1 MISKDNRNVMI
12 TLSKSDLKKLEEYTK
27 QKSKEI
33 GLKLTESFEY
43 FGKEIGLKLTKSQVI
58 SMFISEAVGE
68 QEKPVVKE
76 VYKPKI
82 IDIRKPDTMRPKNT
96 KDMSLLQQMIN
107 YLNYDCR
114 VSYTRIGSMLNP
126 TVSDRTIKDYM
137 YGKIKNPSE
146 DKIIQLKKIC
156 AKYGK
161 KF

>member
-27 QKSKEI
+27 QKS
-33 GLKLTESFEY
+33 
-43 FGKEIGLKLTKSQVI
+43 KEIGLKLTKSQVI

>member
-12 TLSKSDLKKLEEYTK
+12 TLSKNDLKRLEEYTK

-33 GLKLTESFEY
+33 GLKLT
-43 FGKEIGLKLTKSQVI
+43 KSQVI
-58 SMFISEAVGE
+58 SMFIANAVGE
-68 QEKPVVKE
+68 AERETIKETYRPKFADVKKPE
-76 VYKPKI
+76 
-82 IDIRKPDTMRPKNT
+82 TMRPKNT

-114 VSYTRIGSMLNP
+114 VSYARIGSMLNP
-126 TVSDRTIKDYM
+126 TVSERSIKDYM

-146 DKIIQLKKIC
+146 DKIMQLKQIC
-156 AKYGK
+156 KKYGK

>member
-27 QKSKEI
+27 QKSR
-33 GLKLTESFEY
+33 
-43 FGKEIGLKLTKSQVI
+43 EIGLKLTKSQVI
-58 SMFISEAVGE
+58 SMFIAEAVGE
-68 QEKPVVKE
+68 QETPVVRE
-76 VYKPKI
+76 TFKPKF
-82 IDIRKPDTMRPKNT
+82 IDAKKNETMRPKNT

-114 VSYTRIGSMLNP
+114 VSYARIGMMLNP

-146 DKIIQLKKIC
+146 DKIAQLKKIC
-156 AKYGK
+156 NKYGK

>member
-12 TLSKSDLKKLEEYTK
+12 TLSKNDLKRLEEYTK

-33 GLKLTESFEY
+33 GLKLT
-43 FGKEIGLKLTKSQVI
+43 KSQVI
-58 SMFISEAVGE
+58 SMFIANAVGE
-68 QEKPVVKE
+68 TEREAVKE
-76 VYKPKI
+76 TYRPKFVDVKKPE
-82 IDIRKPDTMRPKNT
+82 TMRPKST

-114 VSYTRIGSMLNP
+114 VSYARIGSMLNP
-126 TVSDRTIKDYM
+126 TVSERSIKDYM

-146 DKIIQLKKIC
+146 DKIIQLKQIC
-156 AKYGK
+156 KKYGK

>member
-33 GLKLTESFEY
+33 GV
-43 FGKEIGLKLTKSQVI
+43 KLTKSQVI
-58 SMFISEAVGE
+58 SMFILEATGE
-68 QEKPVVKE
+68 AEKPVVREQIKRP
-76 VYKPKI
+76 YINPQ
-82 IDIRKPDTMRPKNT
+82 RTDTMRPKST

-107 YLNYDCR
+107 YLNYDCGI
-114 VSYTRIGSMLNP
+114 SYARIGGMLNP
-126 TVSDRTIKDYM
+126 NVSERSIKDYM

-146 DKIIQLKKIC
+146 DKIYQLKKIC
-156 AKYGK
+156 SKYGK

>member
-27 QKSKEI
+27 QKSR
-33 GLKLTESFEY
+33 
-43 FGKEIGLKLTKSQVI
+43 EIGLKLTKSQVI
-58 SMFISEAVGE
+58 SMFIAEAVGE
-68 QEKPVVKE
+68 QEKPVVRE
-76 VYKPKI
+76 TFKPKF
-82 IDIRKPDTMRPKNT
+82 IDAKKNETMRPKNT

-114 VSYTRIGSMLNP
+114 VSYARIGMMLNP

-146 DKIIQLKKIC
+146 DKIAQLKKIC
-156 AKYGK
+156 NKYGK

>member
-33 GLKLTESFEY
+33 GLKLT
-43 FGKEIGLKLTKSQVI
+43 KSQVI
-58 SMFISEAVGE
+58 SMFISEAVCE
-68 QEKPVVKE
+68 QEKPAVKE
-76 VYKPKI
+76 VYRLKFVDVK
-82 IDIRKPDTMRPKNT
+82 KPDTMRPKDT

-114 VSYTRIGSMLNP
+114 VSYARIGSMLNP

>member
-1 MISKDNRNVMI
+1 MISKENRNVMI

-33 GLKLTESFEY
+33 GLKLT
-43 FGKEIGLKLTKSQVI
+43 KSQVI

-76 VYKPKI
+76 VFRPKFV
-82 IDIRKPDTMRPKNT
+82 DTKKPDTMRPKNT

-114 VSYTRIGSMLNP
+114 VSYARIGSMLNP

>member
-12 TLSKSDLKKLEEYTK
+12 TLSKNDLKKLEEYTK

-33 GLKLTESFEY
+33 GV
-43 FGKEIGLKLTKSQVI
+43 KLTKSQVI
-58 SMFISEAVGE
+58 SMFISNAVGDTE
-68 QEKPVVKE
+68 RDVTKE
-76 VYKPKI
+76 VYRPKVYVPN
-82 IDIRKPDTMRPKNT
+82 KAETSRPKNT

-114 VSYTRIGSMLNP
+114 ISYSHIGAMLNP

-156 AKYGK
+156 SKYGK